1 MSEHISF
8 TPEPQY
14 PSIQTSLIEVT
25 DKLPVQ
31 PPCRIFFKNEYE
43 QPSGSFKLRGI
54 GNLVG
59 KSVNQAIK
67 SFPNKKIHCFASSG
81 GNAGLAVA
89 YLARYYNVACTV
101 VLPTIAK
108 PEIIQKLH
116 EYGAETVMYG
126 DSIYEADKYVKLLIE
141 QTDANKIHTIYC
153 HPFDNPLIWQGHSK
167 LVDEIFQ
174 SQLTTSDGARVRGV
188 VASVGG
194 GGLHCGIASGLK
206 NNKKNADVL
215 LVETK
220 QAPTFT
226 ESIKAGEV
234 VTLKSVKSLATS
246 LACSYVTPQ
255 SLEFFNDQTTNKTY
269 VETID
274 DFDAVKGS
282 LEFHRNFGIAVEPA
296 CGAAL
301 SVVYDQM
308 NLIKKNFKGLQKDD
322 IIIVVVCGGSCTNE
336 AGIEDFKALLR
347 QQVKL

>member
-1 MSEHISF
+1 MSEHITFKS
-8 TPEPQY
+8 EPQY
-14 PSIQTSLIEVT
+14 PSIQTSLTEVT
-25 DKLPVQ
+25 DKLPGPV
-31 PPCRIFFKNEYE
+31 PCRIFFKNEYE

-59 KSVNQAIK
+59 KSVNQALK
-67 SFPNKKIHCFASSG
+67 SSPGKKIRCYASSG

-89 YLARYYNVACTV
+89 YLARYYNVDCTV

-108 PEIIQKLH
+108 PEIIAQLQ
-116 EYGAETVMYG
+116 EYGAETMVYG

-141 QTDANKIHTIYC
+141 QTDANKIYPIYC

-167 LVDEIFQ
+167 LVDEIYNE
-174 SQLTTSDGARVRGV
+174 QLSTAEGSKVRGI

-206 NNKKNADVL
+206 NNKKNAGVL

-226 ESIKAGEV
+226 EAIKAGEV

-246 LACSYVTPQ
+246 LACSYVTSQ
-255 SLEFFNDQTTNKTY
+255 SLDFYNDQSTNKTY

-274 DFDAVKGS
+274 DLDAVQGS
-282 LEFHRNFGIAVEPA
+282 LHFHQNFGIAIEPA

-301 SVVYDQM
+301 SVVYNKI
-308 NLIKKNFKGLQKDD
+308 NLLKKSFKNLQKDD

-336 AGIEDFKALLR
+336 AGIETFKTLLR